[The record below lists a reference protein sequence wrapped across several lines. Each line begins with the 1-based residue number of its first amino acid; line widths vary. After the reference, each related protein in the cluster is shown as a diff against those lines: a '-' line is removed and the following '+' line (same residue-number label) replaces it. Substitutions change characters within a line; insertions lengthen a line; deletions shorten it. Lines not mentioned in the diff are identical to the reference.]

1 MEQNMPE
8 NETNTQ
14 TATTTADATQT
25 TATEPNN
32 PTTGDATQTTDV
44 NTTQTTTAKP
54 TTQTTEPAKAQEPEL
69 KIEDYGDL
77 GLVEEEGVKVDAN
90 LQKSFKEL
98 CLENKIPVETAKKVA
113 KLQFDAIKKQHDD
126 FVALQKSWEEENTK
140 TYGENLK
147 NVKTNAGRVLAE
159 LDKSGKFKEFL
170 ELAGAA
176 NAPATLGFL
185 KEIGDRVLEKSSV
198 NPSATTTPTMK
209 ELEDFYKN

>member
-8 NETNTQ
+8 NETDTQ

-25 TATEPNN
+25 AATEPNN
-32 PTTGDATQTTDV
+32 TTTGDATQI
-44 NTTQTTTAKP
+44 TAAEP
-54 TTQTTEPAKAQEPEL
+54 TTQTTDPAKAQEPEL

-77 GLVEEEGVKVDAN
+77 GLVEEEGVKLNAN

-113 KLQFDAIKKQHDD
+113 KLQFDALKKQHDD

-185 KEIGDRVLEKSSV
+185 KEVGDRVLEKASV

>member
-1 MEQNMPE
+1 MPE
-8 NETNTQ
+8 NGTNTQ
-14 TATTTADATQT
+14 TATTTADTTQT
-25 TATEPNN
+25 PAMEPNN
-32 PTTGDATQTTDV
+32 PTTGDSTQTNATE
-44 NTTQTTTAKP
+44 P

-77 GLVEEEGVKVDAN
+77 GLVEEEGVKLDAN

-113 KLQFDAIKKQHDD
+113 KLQYDAIKKQHDD
-126 FVALQKSWEEENTK
+126 FVALQQSWETENTK
-140 TYGENLK
+140 TYGDNLK

-170 ELAGAA
+170 ALAGAA

-185 KEIGDRVLEKSSV
+185 KEVGDRVLEKASV
-198 NPSATTTPTMK
+198 NPSATTTPMMK

>member
-1 MEQNMPE
+1 MPE

-25 TATEPNN
+25 AATEPNN
-32 PTTGDATQTTDV
+32 PTTGDATQTT
-44 NTTQTTTAKP
+44 TAEP

-113 KLQFDAIKKQHDD
+113 KLQFDALKKQHDD
-126 FVALQKSWEEENTK
+126 FVAMQKSWEEENSK

-185 KEIGDRVLEKSSV
+185 KEVGDRVLEKASV

>member
-1 MEQNMPE
+1 MPE
-8 NETNTQ
+8 NETDTQ

-32 PTTGDATQTTDV
+32 PTTGDS
-44 NTTQTTTAKP
+44 TQTTTAEP
-54 TTQTTEPAKAQEPEL
+54 TTQTTEPDKTKEPEL

-77 GLVEEEGVKVDAN
+77 GLVEEEGVKLDAN

-185 KEIGDRVLEKSSV
+185 KEVGDRVLEKASV

>member
-1 MEQNMPE
+1 MPE
-8 NETNTQ
+8 NETDTQ
-14 TATTTADATQT
+14 TATTTADATKT
-25 TATEPNN
+25 AATEPNN
-32 PTTGDATQTTDV
+32 PTTGDAK
-44 NTTQTTTAKP
+44 QTTTAEP
-54 TTQTTEPAKAQEPEL
+54 TTQTTEPDKTKEPEL

-77 GLVEEEGVKVDAN
+77 GLVEEEGVKLDAN

-185 KEIGDRVLEKSSV
+185 KEVGDRVLEKASV

-209 ELEDFYKN
+209 ELEDFYKT

>member
-1 MEQNMPE
+1 MAE
-8 NETNTQ
+8 NETDTQ
-14 TATTTADATQT
+14 TATTTADATQKA
-25 TATEPNN
+25 ATEQNN
-32 PTTGDATQTTDV
+32 PTTGDSTQANAA
-44 NTTQTTTAKP
+44 NTTQTTTAES
-54 TTQTTEPAKAQEPEL
+54 TTQTTEPDKTKKPEL
-69 KIEDYGDL
+69 KIEDYDDL
-77 GLVEEEGVKVDAN
+77 GLVEEEGVKLDAN

-113 KLQFDAIKKQHDD
+113 KLQYDAIKKQHDD
-126 FVALQKSWEEENTK
+126 FVAMQKSWEEENTK

-185 KEIGDRVLEKSSV
+185 KEVGDRVLEKASV

>member
-1 MEQNMPE
+1 MEQNMSE

-14 TATTTADATQT
+14 TATTTADAAQT
-25 TATEPNN
+25 AATEPNN
-32 PTTGDATQTTDV
+32 PTTGDATQTT
-44 NTTQTTTAKP
+44 TAES
-54 TTQTTEPAKAQEPEL
+54 TTQTTEPSKAQEPEL

-77 GLVEEEGVKVDAN
+77 GLVEEEGVKLDAN

-185 KEIGDRVLEKSSV
+185 KEVGDRVLEKASV

>member
-1 MEQNMPE
+1 MDG

-32 PTTGDATQTTDV
+32 PTTGDATQITTA
-44 NTTQTTTAKP
+44 NTTQTTAEP
-54 TTQTTEPAKAQEPEL
+54 TTKTTEPAKAQEPEL

-77 GLVEEEGVKVDAN
+77 GLVEEEGVKLDAN

-185 KEIGDRVLEKSSV
+185 KEVGDRVLEKASV

>member
-25 TATEPNN
+25 AATEPNN
-32 PTTGDATQTTDV
+32 PTTGDATQTT
-44 NTTQTTTAKP
+44 AAES

-77 GLVEEEGVKVDAN
+77 GLVEEEGVKLDAN

-185 KEIGDRVLEKSSV
+185 KEVGDRVLEKSSV

>member
-8 NETNTQ
+8 NETDTQ

-32 PTTGDATQTTDV
+32 PTTGDATQTT
-44 NTTQTTTAKP
+44 TAEL

-77 GLVEEEGVKVDAN
+77 GLVEEEGVKIDAN

-98 CLENKIPVETAKKVA
+98 CLENKISVETAKKVA

-185 KEIGDRVLEKSSV
+185 KEVGDRVLEKASV

>member
-1 MEQNMPE
+1 MPE

-14 TATTTADATQT
+14 TATTTTDTTQT
-25 TATEPNN
+25 SATEPNN
-32 PTTGDATQTTDV
+32 PATGAATQT
-44 NTTQTTTAKP
+44 NPAEP
-54 TTQTTEPAKAQEPEL
+54 TTQTTEPVKAQEPEL

-77 GLVEEEGVKVDAN
+77 GLIEEEGVKLDAN

-98 CLENKIPVETAKKVA
+98 CLENKIPVEAAKKVA
-113 KLQFDAIKKQHDD
+113 KLQYDTLKKQHDD
-126 FVALQKSWEEENTK
+126 FVNMQKSWEEENTK

-185 KEIGDRVLEKSSV
+185 KEVGDRVLEKGSI

>member
-25 TATEPNN
+25 AATEPNN
-32 PTTGDATQTTDV
+32 PTTGDATQTT
-44 NTTQTTTAKP
+44 TAEP
-54 TTQTTEPAKAQEPEL
+54 TTQTTEPDKTKEPEL

-77 GLVEEEGVKVDAN
+77 GLVEEEGVKLDAN

-113 KLQFDAIKKQHDD
+113 KLQFDALKKQHDD

-185 KEIGDRVLEKSSV
+185 KEVGDRVLEKSSV

>member
-8 NETNTQ
+8 NETDTQ
-14 TATTTADATQT
+14 KATTTADATQT
-25 TATEPNN
+25 AATEPNN
-32 PTTGDATQTTDV
+32 PTTGDATQA
-44 NTTQTTTAKP
+44 NTAEP
-54 TTQTTEPAKAQEPEL
+54 TTQTTEPDKTKEPEL

-77 GLVEEEGVKVDAN
+77 GLVEEEGVKLDAN

-113 KLQFDAIKKQHDD
+113 KLQFDTIKKQHDD

-147 NVKTNAGRVLAE
+147 NIKTNAGRVLAE

-185 KEIGDRVLEKSSV
+185 KEVGDRVLEKSSV

-209 ELEDFYKN
+209 ELEDFYRN

>member
-1 MEQNMPE
+1 MPE
-8 NETNTQ
+8 NETDTQ
-14 TATTTADATQT
+14 TATTVADTTQKP
-25 TATEPNN
+25 ATEPNN
-32 PTTGDATQTTDV
+32 PTTGDATQA
-44 NTTQTTTAKP
+44 NTAEP
-54 TTQTTEPAKAQEPEL
+54 TTQTTEPDKTKEPEL

-77 GLVEEEGVKVDAN
+77 GLVEEEGVKLDAN

-185 KEIGDRVLEKSSV
+185 KEVGDRVLEKASV

>member
-1 MEQNMPE
+1 MPE

-32 PTTGDATQTTDV
+32 PTTGDATQTT
-44 NTTQTTTAKP
+44 TAEP
-54 TTQTTEPAKAQEPEL
+54 TTQTTEPEKAQEPEL
-69 KIEDYGDL
+69 KLEDYGDL
-77 GLVEEEGVKVDAN
+77 GLVEEEGVKIDAN

-185 KEIGDRVLEKSSV
+185 KEVGDRVLEKASV

>member
-1 MEQNMPE
+1 MPE

-32 PTTGDATQTTDV
+32 PTTGDATQTT
-44 NTTQTTTAKP
+44 TAES
-54 TTQTTEPAKAQEPEL
+54 TTQTTELDKTKEPEL

-77 GLVEEEGVKVDAN
+77 GLVEEEGVKLDAN

-185 KEIGDRVLEKSSV
+185 KEVGDRVLEKASV

>member
-8 NETNTQ
+8 NETDTQ

-25 TATEPNN
+25 AATEPNN
-32 PTTGDATQTTDV
+32 PTTGDATQTT
-44 NTTQTTTAKP
+44 TAEP

-77 GLVEEEGVKVDAN
+77 GLVEEEGVKLDAN
-90 LQKSFKEL
+90 LQKAFKEL

-185 KEIGDRVLEKSSV
+185 KEVGDRVLEKASV

>member
-1 MEQNMPE
+1 MPE
-8 NETNTQ
+8 NKTNTQ
-14 TATTTADATQT
+14 TATTTADTTQT
-25 TATEPNN
+25 PATEPNN
-32 PTTGDATQTTDV
+32 TTTGDSTQT
-44 NTTQTTTAKP
+44 NAANN
-54 TTQTTEPAKAQEPEL
+54 TTQTTEPAKNQEPEL
-69 KIEDYGDL
+69 KLEDYGDL
-77 GLVEEEGVKVDAN
+77 GLVEEEGVKLDAN

-113 KLQFDAIKKQHDD
+113 KLQYDAIKKQHDD
-126 FVALQKSWEEENTK
+126 FVALQQSWETENTK
-140 TYGENLK
+140 TYGDNLK

-185 KEIGDRVLEKSSV
+185 KEVGDRVLEKASV

>member
-1 MEQNMPE
+1 MEQNMAE

-25 TATEPNN
+25 AATEPNN
-32 PTTGDATQTTDV
+32 PATGDATQTT
-44 NTTQTTTAKP
+44 TAES

-77 GLVEEEGVKVDAN
+77 GLVEEEGVKIDAN

-126 FVALQKSWEEENTK
+126 FVAMQKSWEEENTK

-170 ELAGAA
+170 ELAGAT

-185 KEIGDRVLEKSSV
+185 KEVGDRVLEKASV

>member
-1 MEQNMPE
+1 MPE

-14 TATTTADATQT
+14 TATTTTDTTQT
-25 TATEPNN
+25 SATEPNN
-32 PTTGDATQTTDV
+32 PATGAATQT
-44 NTTQTTTAKP
+44 NPAEP
-54 TTQTTEPAKAQEPEL
+54 TTQTTEPDKTKEPEL

-77 GLVEEEGVKVDAN
+77 GLVEEEGVKLDAN

-98 CLENKIPVETAKKVA
+98 CLENKIPVEAAKKVA
-113 KLQFDAIKKQHDD
+113 KLQYDTLKKQHDD
-126 FVALQKSWEEENTK
+126 FVNMQKSWEEENTK

-185 KEIGDRVLEKSSV
+185 KEVGDRVLEKGSV

>member
-8 NETNTQ
+8 NETDTQ

-25 TATEPNN
+25 AATEPNN
-32 PTTGDATQTTDV
+32 PTTGDATQTTAA
-44 NTTQTTTAKP
+44 NTTQNTAEP

-77 GLVEEEGVKVDAN
+77 GLVEEEGVKIDAN

-113 KLQFDAIKKQHDD
+113 KLQFDALKKQHDD

-185 KEIGDRVLEKSSV
+185 KEVGDRVLEKASV

>member
-1 MEQNMPE
+1 MPE
-8 NETNTQ
+8 NETDTQ
-14 TATTTADATQT
+14 TATTTADTTQT
-25 TATEPNN
+25 PAAEPNK
-32 PTTGDATQTTDV
+32 PTTGDATQT
-44 NTTQTTTAKP
+44 NPAAP
-54 TTQTTEPAKAQEPEL
+54 TTQSTEPDKTKEPEL
-69 KIEDYGDL
+69 KLEDYGDL
-77 GLVEEEGVKVDAN
+77 GLVEEEGVKLDAN

-98 CLENKIPVETAKKVA
+98 CLENKIPVETAKKIA
-113 KLQFDAIKKQHDD
+113 KLQYDAIKKQHDD
-126 FVALQKSWEEENTK
+126 FVALQASWETENNK
-140 TYGENLK
+140 TYGDNLK

-185 KEIGDRVLEKSSV
+185 KEVGDRVLEKASV

>member
-8 NETNTQ
+8 NETDIQ
-14 TATTTADATQT
+14 TATTAADATQT
-25 TATEPNN
+25 ATTEPNN
-32 PTTGDATQTTDV
+32 PTTSDATQTTS
-44 NTTQTTTAKP
+44 AES

-77 GLVEEEGVKVDAN
+77 GLVEEEGVKLDAN

-185 KEIGDRVLEKSSV
+185 KEVGDRVLEKASV

>member
-25 TATEPNN
+25 PATEPNN
-32 PTTGDATQTTDV
+32 PTTGDATQTT
-44 NTTQTTTAKP
+44 TAEP
-54 TTQTTEPAKAQEPEL
+54 TTQTTEPDKTKEPEL
-69 KIEDYGDL
+69 KLEDYGDL
-77 GLVEEEGVKVDAN
+77 GLVEEEGVKLDAN

-113 KLQFDAIKKQHDD
+113 KLQYDAIKKQHDD

-185 KEIGDRVLEKSSV
+185 KEVGDRVLEKASV

>member
-1 MEQNMPE
+1 MPE
-8 NETNTQ
+8 NETDTQ
-14 TATTTADATQT
+14 TATTTAKATQT

-32 PTTGDATQTTDV
+32 PTTGDATQTTTA
-44 NTTQTTTAKP
+44 NTTQNTAEP

-77 GLVEEEGVKVDAN
+77 GLVEEEGVKIDAN

-185 KEIGDRVLEKSSV
+185 KEVGDRVLEKASV

>member
-1 MEQNMPE
+1 MAE
-8 NETNTQ
+8 NETDTQ
-14 TATTTADATQT
+14 TATTTADATQNA
-25 TATEPNN
+25 ATEQNN
-32 PTTGDATQTTDV
+32 PTTGDSTQANAA
-44 NTTQTTTAKP
+44 NTTQTTTAES
-54 TTQTTEPAKAQEPEL
+54 TTQTTEPDKTKKPEL

-77 GLVEEEGVKVDAN
+77 GLVEEEGVKLDAN

-113 KLQFDAIKKQHDD
+113 KLQYDAIKKQHDD
-126 FVALQKSWEEENTK
+126 FVAMQKSWEEENTK

-185 KEIGDRVLEKSSV
+185 KEVGDRVLEKASV

-209 ELEDFYKN
+209 ELEDFYKH

>member
-1 MEQNMPE
+1 MPE
-8 NETNTQ
+8 NETDTQ

-32 PTTGDATQTTDV
+32 PTTGDS
-44 NTTQTTTAKP
+44 TQTTTAEP

-159 LDKSGKFKEFL
+159 LDKSGKFREFL

-185 KEIGDRVLEKSSV
+185 KEVGDRVLEKASV

>member
-1 MEQNMPE
+1 MPE
-8 NETNTQ
+8 NETDTQ

-32 PTTGDATQTTDV
+32 PTTGDS
-44 NTTQTTTAKP
+44 TQTTTAEP

-113 KLQFDAIKKQHDD
+113 KLQYDALKKQHDD

-185 KEIGDRVLEKSSV
+185 KEVGDRVLEKASV

>member
-8 NETNTQ
+8 NETDTQ

-25 TATEPNN
+25 AATEPNN
-32 PTTGDATQTTDV
+32 PTAGAATQANTA
-44 NTTQTTTAKP
+44 NTTQINPAKP
-54 TTQTTEPAKAQEPEL
+54 TTQTTEPDKTKEPEL

-77 GLVEEEGVKVDAN
+77 GLVEEEGVKLDAN

-113 KLQFDAIKKQHDD
+113 KLQFDALKKQHDD
-126 FVALQKSWEEENTK
+126 FVALQKSWEEENSK

-185 KEIGDRVLEKSSV
+185 KEVGDRVLEKSSV

>member
-1 MEQNMPE
+1 MPK

-32 PTTGDATQTTDV
+32 PTTGDATQTT
-44 NTTQTTTAKP
+44 TAETTA
-54 TTQTTEPAKAQEPEL
+54 QTTEPDKTKEPEL

-77 GLVEEEGVKVDAN
+77 GLVEEEGVKLDAN

-185 KEIGDRVLEKSSV
+185 KEVGDRVLEKASV

>member
-1 MEQNMPE
+1 MAE
-8 NETNTQ
+8 NETDTK

-25 TATEPNN
+25 AATEPNN
-32 PTTGDATQTTDV
+32 TATGD
-44 NTTQTTTAKP
+44 TTQTTTAES
-54 TTQTTEPAKAQEPEL
+54 TTQTTEPDKTKEPEL
-69 KIEDYGDL
+69 KMEDYGDL
-77 GLVEEEGVKVDAN
+77 GLVEEEGVKLDAN
-90 LQKSFKEL
+90 LQKAFKEL

-185 KEIGDRVLEKSSV
+185 KEVGDRVLEKASV

>member
-1 MEQNMPE
+1 MPE
-8 NETNTQ
+8 NETDTQ

-32 PTTGDATQTTDV
+32 PTTGDATQTT
-44 NTTQTTTAKP
+44 TAEL

-77 GLVEEEGVKVDAN
+77 GLVEEEGVKIDAN

-98 CLENKIPVETAKKVA
+98 CLENKISVETAKKVA

-185 KEIGDRVLEKSSV
+185 KEVGDRVLEKASV

>member
-1 MEQNMPE
+1 MPE
-8 NETNTQ
+8 NETDTQ

-25 TATEPNN
+25 AATEPNN
-32 PTTGDATQTTDV
+32 PTTGDATQTT
-44 NTTQTTTAKP
+44 AAES
-54 TTQTTEPAKAQEPEL
+54 TTQTTEPDKTKESEL

-77 GLVEEEGVKVDAN
+77 GLVEEEGVKLDAN

-113 KLQFDAIKKQHDD
+113 KLQFDALKKQHDN

-185 KEIGDRVLEKSSV
+185 KEVGDRVLEKASV

>member
-1 MEQNMPE
+1 MPE
-8 NETNTQ
+8 NEMNTQ
-14 TATTTADATQT
+14 TATTTADTTQT
-25 TATEPNN
+25 PATEPNN
-32 PTTGDATQTTDV
+32 TTTGDSTQT
-44 NTTQTTTAKP
+44 NPAEP
-54 TTQTTEPAKAQEPEL
+54 TTQTTEPDKTKEPEL

-77 GLVEEEGVKVDAN
+77 GLVEEEGVKLDAN

-98 CLENKIPVETAKKVA
+98 CLENKIPVEAAKKVA
-113 KLQFDAIKKQHDD
+113 KLQYDTLKKQHDD
-126 FVALQKSWEEENTK
+126 FVNMQKSWEEENTK

-185 KEIGDRVLEKSSV
+185 KEVGDRVLEKGSV

>member
-1 MEQNMPE
+1 MPE

-14 TATTTADATQT
+14 AATTTTDTTQT
-25 TATEPNN
+25 SATEPNN
-32 PTTGDATQTTDV
+32 PAAGAATQT
-44 NTTQTTTAKP
+44 NPAEP
-54 TTQTTEPAKAQEPEL
+54 TTQTTEPVKAQEPEL

-77 GLVEEEGVKVDAN
+77 GLIEEEGVKLDAN

-98 CLENKIPVETAKKVA
+98 CLENKIPVEAAKKVA
-113 KLQFDAIKKQHDD
+113 KLQYDTLKKQHDD
-126 FVALQKSWEEENTK
+126 FVNMQKSWEEENTK

-185 KEIGDRVLEKSSV
+185 KEVGDRVLEKGSI